1 MRKLKLQIQTTIDG
15 YVARLNGDTD
25 WMTFTPDEEFIRF
38 CNSLIDSSDT
48 ILLGRKMTDDFVKYW
63 ERVLSKDPDI
73 PFAKKMVNTP
83 KIVFSRTLE
92 KSIWTNTILATGNLT
107 EEINNL
113 KNQKGKDI
121 IVYGGASGPRILASN
136 CSFPTS

>member
-121 IVYGGASGPRILASN
+121 IVY
-136 CSFPTS
+136 

>member
-15 YVARLNGDTD
+15 YVARLNGDID
-25 WMTFTPDEEFIRF
+25 WMTFTPEEEFIRF

-121 IVYGGASGPRILASN
+121 IVY
-136 CSFPTS
+136 

>member
-1 MRKLKLQIQTTIDG
+1 
-15 YVARLNGDTD
+15 
-25 WMTFTPDEEFIRF
+25 MTFTPDEEFIRF

-121 IVYGGASGPRILASN
+121 IVY
-136 CSFPTS
+136 

>member
-25 WMTFTPDEEFIRF
+25 WMTFTPEEEFIRF

-121 IVYGGASGPRILASN
+121 IVYGGASGLRILASN

>member
-1 MRKLKLQIQTTIDG
+1 
-15 YVARLNGDTD
+15 
-25 WMTFTPDEEFIRF
+25 MTFTPDEGFIRF

-121 IVYGGASGPRILASN
+121 IVY
-136 CSFPTS
+136 